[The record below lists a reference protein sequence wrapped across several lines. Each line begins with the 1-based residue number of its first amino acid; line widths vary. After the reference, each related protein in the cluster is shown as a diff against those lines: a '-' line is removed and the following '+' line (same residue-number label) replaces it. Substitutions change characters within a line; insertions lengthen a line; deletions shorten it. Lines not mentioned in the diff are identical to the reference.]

1 MKATRKLLPALLLTF
16 LLPVASRAQAAAGIA
31 NMHTVLANV
40 YDQMLPL
47 CSQLISVSQAIA
59 GFGTIFYIGF
69 RVWRHIARAE
79 PIDFFPLLRPF
90 VLTLLIGFF
99 PQVVLGTLNGILQPT
114 VTATAALVDTENA
127 AVLNLISLQAQAIG
141 SDTAQPIVINPYAQ
155 DGNPGAGQY
164 TDPSATTTGTADSG
178 GFWSSIGSGLKF
190 IMSGIYNNL
199 KVIFSFFLS
208 IVLQLL
214 YYAAS
219 LCIDTIRT
227 FHLIVLAILGPLA
240 FGFSCYDGLHHSL
253 THWLARYINI
263 YLWLPIANIFGAILA
278 TIQAN
283 MIQADLANGTAYFV
297 QTEITYL
304 IFLVIGIVGYFTVPG
319 IANYIVH
326 THGPNPLAQKVTS
339 VVSTAVSMATTAASG
354 VPVGGVGS
362 GGGGATAA
370 TSDGYANNNGG
381 ATRDSAS
388 SYQRKQIE
396 S

>member
-1 MKATRKLLPALLLTF
+1 MKAKRKFIFPILLTWLLPM
-16 LLPVASRAQAAAGIA
+16 ASHAQAAAGVA
-31 NMHTVLANV
+31 NMHTVLSNV
-40 YDQMLPL
+40 YDQMIPL
-47 CSQLISVSQAIA
+47 CGQLISVSQAIA
-59 GFGTIFYIGF
+59 GFGTIFYIGV
-69 RVWRHIARAE
+69 RVWKHIARAE

-90 VLTLLIGFF
+90 VITLLIGFF

-114 VTATAALVDTENA
+114 VTATAALVDDENA
-127 AVLNLISLQAQAIG
+127 AVLNLISQQAQATG

-155 DGNPGAGQY
+155 GGYPGAGQY
-164 TDPSATTTGTADSG
+164 SDPSATTAGATDSG

-208 IVLQLL
+208 IFLQLL

-240 FGFSCYDGLHHSL
+240 FGFSCYDGLQNSL

-278 TIQAN
+278 RIQAN
-283 MIQADLANGTAYFV
+283 MIQTDLANGTSYFA

-326 THGPNPLAQKVTS
+326 THGPNPLVQKVTS
-339 VVSTAVSMATTAASG
+339 VASTAVSIAGTAATG
-354 VPVGGVGS
+354 VPVGVSGS
-362 GGGGATAA
+362 GGGGAASA
-370 TSDGYANNNGG
+370 MGYADNAGG
-381 ATRDSAS
+381 AKGDSNS
-388 SYQRKQIE
+388 PYHRKQIE
-396 S
+396 G

>member
-1 MKATRKLLPALLLTF
+1 MKAKRYRLALIPPALILACLLPD
-16 LLPVASRAQAAAGIA
+16 VSHAQAAAGVA
-31 NMHTVLANV
+31 NMHTVLSNV

-59 GFGTIFYIGF
+59 GFGAIFYIGH
-69 RVWRHIARAE
+69 RVWKHIARAE

-90 VLTLLIGFF
+90 VITLLIGFF

-114 VTATAALVDTENA
+114 VTATAALVDNENA
-127 AVLNLISLQAQAIG
+127 AVLNLISLQAQGAG

-155 DGNPGAGQY
+155 GGAGTGQY
-164 TDPSATTTGTADSG
+164 TDPAATTTGTTDSG

-190 IMSGIYNNL
+190 LMSGVYNNL
-199 KVIFSFFLS
+199 KVIFQFFLS
-208 IVLQLL
+208 IFLQLL

-240 FGFSCYDGLHHSL
+240 FGFSCYDGLQNSL

-278 TIQAN
+278 KIQAN
-283 MIQADLANGTAYFV
+283 MIQIDLAGGTSYFA

-326 THGPNPLAQKVTS
+326 THGPNPLVQKVTS
-339 VVSTAVSMATTAASG
+339 VATTAVSIATTAATTATTG
-354 VPVGGVGS
+354 VPASAAGTD
-362 GGGGATAA
+362 AT
-370 TSDGYANNNGG
+370 
-381 ATRDSAS
+381 S

-396 S
+396 G